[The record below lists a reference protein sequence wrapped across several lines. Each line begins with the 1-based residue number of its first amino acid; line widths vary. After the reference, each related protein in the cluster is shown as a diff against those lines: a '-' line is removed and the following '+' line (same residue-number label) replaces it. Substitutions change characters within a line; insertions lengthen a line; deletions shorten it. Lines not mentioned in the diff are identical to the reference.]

1 MRPREGVIAEIR
13 QGTMTRR
20 STATARKRDAAWS
33 RNPPSPDQQGWRP
46 VGARLGRH
54 GADHASR
61 GAPVVGPP
69 SRSLSYACGA
79 PPRIWPRGAPNAARP
94 TPSAGL

>member
-1 MRPREGVIAEIR
+1 MKWGAAARRGFAEIR
-13 QGTMTRR
+13 QGTMTRH
-20 STATARKRDAAWS
+20 STAMVRKRDAVWS
-33 RNPPSPDQQGWRP
+33 RNPPSPYG
-46 VGARLGRH
+46 LGRH
-54 GADHASR
+54 GAIS
-61 GAPVVGPP
+61 VVGPP